1 MAPTLT
7 RGMVNSYSTAVTG
20 GSVPSDLY
28 IRDVP
33 RMIEFMRRYDN
44 PMLKLIK
51 PGKAHDKLKWEFG
64 SGDLASRDDTTTGT
78 HTNNTTTLNVTN
90 GLKYQKWNLIR
101 IPSTGEQMLVTA
113 ISTNAL
119 TVVRNWPAGGVGVA
133 LGGPVDVKIL
143 GVAIPEGAP
152 YVDSPSQLGEVDYTH
167 PQIMEYTW
175 TYTHRGRVTPN
186 YEVQTDQFRY
196 QQKKKMK
203 EAAGDLD
210 SLLLNGLRDP
220 GLGDQSRPS
229 SMGGLRQFTNT
240 YSLDVSDAPL
250 GFDDFMTAAQTLYN
264 DVGLDAMGK
273 TVMGGMFAKRVWNS
287 FFQPSRMTGGMDK
300 KLRLNW
306 DEVETDFGTL
316 KFVVN
321 YKCDPDE
328 IFIWNPEDTSLDHY
342 EGGNWSTGL
351 YSTNGWFDTGFLRG
365 DFGGFFEA
373 ARRRTRLYNFSTTPG
388 DYAWLDRPA

>member
-7 RGMVNSYSTAVTG
+7 RGMVNSYSASVTG
-20 GSVPSDLY
+20 GSVPADLY

-51 PGKAHDKLKWEFG
+51 PGGSHDKLKWEFG
-64 SGDLASRDDTTTGT
+64 SGDLMSRDDVTTGT
-78 HTNNTTTLNVTN
+78 HTNNTTTLNVTS
-90 GLKYQKWNLIR
+90 GLKYQKWNVIR

-113 ISTNAL
+113 ISSNAL
-119 TVVRNWPAGGVGVA
+119 TVFRNWPAGGNGVA
-133 LGGPVDVKIL
+133 LSGPVAVKIL

-152 YVDSPSQLGEVDYTH
+152 YVDSPSAFGEVDYTY

-186 YEVQTDQFRY
+186 YEVKTDQFRY

-203 EAAGDLD
+203 EAASDLD

-220 GLGDQSRPS
+220 GLGDQTRPS
-229 SMGGLRQFTNT
+229 TMGGLRQFTNA
-240 YSLDVSDAPL
+240 YSSSISGPL
-250 GFDDFMTAAQTLYN
+250 AFDDLMTAMQTLYS
-264 DVGLDAMGK
+264 DVGPEAMGK
-273 TVMGGMFAKRVWNS
+273 TVMGGMLTKRIWNS
-287 FFQPSRMTGGMDK
+287 WFQPSRMTTGRDK
-300 KLRLNW
+300 KLSLVWN
-306 DEVETDFGTL
+306 EVETDFGVV
-316 KFVVN
+316 KFVINHKVDDN
-321 YKCDPDE
+321 E
-328 IFIWNPEDTSLDHY
+328 LFIWNPEDCSLDHY

-373 ARRRTRLYNFSTTPG
+373 ARRRTRLYGYSTTSS